1 MDNKEGSCGF
11 ISRIIPAVYPVAL
24 IKIDEQ
30 TNEPVRDEDGLCVPC
45 RGGECGEFVGKI
57 IETDPSRAF
66 DGYVDSEASKK
77 KVVHN
82 VFQVGDK
89 AFRSGDLLY
98 MDKLGYLY
106 FKDRTGDTFRWKG
119 ENVSTSEIEAV
130 ISNVVGLVD
139 CVVYGVEIPG
149 CEGKAGMAAILDPEH
164 RVDLNELLIELQKI
178 LPSYSIP
185 TFVRKCRSLDT
196 TATFKLPKA
205 ALRSQSFDPSR
216 VTDPLY
222 YYDVR
227 KREYLK
233 LDSQVFDK
241 IQTAQICF

>member
-45 RGGECGEFVGKI
+45 QGGECGEFVGKI

-77 KVVHN
+77 KVVHD
-82 VFQVGDK
+82 VFHKGDK
-89 AFRSGDLLY
+89 VFRSGDLLY

-119 ENVSTSEIEAV
+119 ENVSTLEVEAI
-130 ISNVVGLVD
+130 ISNVLGLVD

-149 CEGKAGMAAILDPEH
+149 CEGKAGMVAILDPEN
-164 RVDLNELLIELQKI
+164 RVDLNELLIELRKV
-178 LPSYSIP
+178 LPSYSVP
-185 TFVRKCRSLDT
+185 TFVRKCRNLDK
-196 TATFKLPKA
+196 TATFKLPKT
-205 ALRSQSFDPSR
+205 ALLSESFNPSL
-216 VTDPLY
+216 VTDPIY
-222 YYDVR
+222 YYNIR
-227 KREYLK
+227 SREYLK
-233 LDSQVFDK
+233 LDHEVYERIQSQQIVF
-241 IQTAQICF
+241 